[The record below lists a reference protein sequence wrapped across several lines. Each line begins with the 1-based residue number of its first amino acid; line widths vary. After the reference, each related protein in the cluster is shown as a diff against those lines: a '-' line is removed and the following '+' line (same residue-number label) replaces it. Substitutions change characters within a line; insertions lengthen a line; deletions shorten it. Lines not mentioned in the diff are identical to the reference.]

1 MKKLNMSQ
9 SQGGE
14 NRKRK
19 RPARKIFRLS
29 IPFLIFILFFGCTR
43 RDKAPVCVTYEV
55 SINSDTPYSVFIA
68 YRDSTGYVTLY
79 AEEDWSM
86 QVSLPR
92 RSIASLLVISQKDLD
107 VDLKDMDYL
116 HSLRTRRHDFFAT
129 IIEGESVVSDSSND
143 VVSISIIT
151 SD

>member
-1 MKKLNMSQ
+1 
-9 SQGGE
+9 
-14 NRKRK
+14 
-19 RPARKIFRLS
+19 
-29 IPFLIFILFFGCTR
+29 
-43 RDKAPVCVTYEV
+43 
-55 SINSDTPYSVFIA
+55 
-68 YRDSTGYVTLY
+68 
-79 AEEDWSM
+79 M